1 MAALLWCSMNLSSF
15 VRALVLGLAVAL
27 PMVFPF
33 TQAPNPNFWPLMVA
47 WGCGLLGF
55 GVLWWWP
62 AWCARSAPGG
72 GS

>member
-1 MAALLWCSMNLSSF
+1 MNLSSF

-47 WGCGLLGF
+47 WGCGLLGVWRAVVVACVVRAF
-55 GVLWWWP
+55 G
-62 AWCARSAPGG
+62 AGRGG
-72 GS
+72 